1 MKTQMISVDDL
12 RRNFGE
18 VKKKLPYVEFIVTDR
33 GHPIAQLSATPQMK
47 RERLLRLAG
56 AWKGTDL
63 ENDGVWKDVLK
74 RKSRKTAIS
83 L

>member
-1 MKTQMISVDDL
+1 MRTQIISADDL

-18 VKKKLPYVEFIVTDR
+18 VKKKLPYVEFIITDR
-33 GHPIAQLSATPQMK
+33 GKQIALLSATPEMK
-47 RERLLRLAG
+47 RERLLKFAG

-63 ENDGVWKDVLK
+63 DNDDLWKDVLK
-74 RKSRKTAIS
+74 RKSRKTDIS